1 MLLRNVI
8 LLIHI
13 PLQRREDTLLPQQ
26 VFPTLALHLQERI
39 IRNPL
44 LVRASAATGRGY
56 GEVLQLLAQYD
67 DGLLC
72 QERVR
77 IGCEFAGRA

>member
-1 MLLRNVI
+1 MLLRNII

-39 IRNPL
+39 VRNPL
-44 LVRASAATGRGY
+44 FVRAGAATRRGY
-56 GEVLQLLAQYD
+56 GKVLQLLAQYD
-67 DGLLC
+67 DSLLC
-72 QERVR
+72 QERIR
-77 IGCEFAGRA
+77 IGCKLARRA